1 MALAKVLE
9 RLLEVGITS
18 GGLLRDCFISLMDA
32 SIRLKE
38 VQENMEDDEDGEDED
53 DENSEDDEGTED
65 EDEDSQ
71 SDDTEETEEHFLERY
86 AKAAAI
92 LENST
97 VIEEGDLEDQ
107 EHETIL
113 GSLEEVDQQKVVFSL
128 MEKYHHVLIRGQ
140 ALPAEL
146 VSSFVRSF
154 PECNLFFRGY

>member
-65 EDEDSQ
+65 EDEVP
-71 SDDTEETEEHFLERY
+71 FLEY
-86 AKAAAI
+86 FYNI
-92 LENST
+92 IHGYTCLHICST
-97 VIEEGDLEDQ
+97 SITL
-107 EHETIL
+107 
-113 GSLEEVDQQKVVFSL
+113 KF
-128 MEKYHHVLIRGQ
+128 
-140 ALPAEL
+140 
-146 VSSFVRSF
+146 
-154 PECNLFFRGY
+154 